1 VTRYTDASKERAKD
15 AADMVEI
22 VGARVELKRAGT
34 NRYVGLCPFHD
45 ERTPSFGINPIE
57 KVYYCFGCQASG
69 DLFSFVMET
78 EGVDFKGALEL
89 VAQRSGVTL
98 ELEAEPAGAV
108 KARRSRE
115 RQLATVDRAAS
126 FYAAHLWSP
135 AGRRVLAL
143 LQGRGLEEAILREF
157 RVGVAPD
164 LPDGLISAARK
175 GGVTAGDLAR
185 AGLTIAEGTGVERDR
200 FRNRIMF
207 PVADWSGKVVGFGAR
222 RLREAD
228 RAKYINSPASELFR
242 KKELLF
248 GATQARKHAAHEQA
262 SVFVEGYI
270 DVLALHQADVRN
282 TVAPM
287 GTSVTEEQIAVLRR
301 LAPTVILIF
310 DGDSAGRAAAL
321 KAGRL
326 AVAGGLAVK
335 AVMLPAG
342 TDPAEIAAAGGR
354 DAVLERLATAVSFAR
369 FEVESA
375 IATAAMTTGEEIDA
389 FLATVRPI
397 LAALVPGALRE
408 ELIGRVAAVT
418 GFAHDQVADWLPGAP
433 EPVTESVER
442 QRLHA
447 AIRDASLRYT
457 LDPAEFSNPLL
468 RRTAEHVRTH
478 PDDPAGS
485 APRDDADM
493 VRLLTLLVATA

>member
-1 VTRYTDASKERAKD
+1 MARYTDASKERVKD

-45 ERTPSFGINPIE
+45 ERTPSFGINPVE

-115 RQLATVDRAAS
+115 SQLATVDRAAA

-135 AGRRVLAL
+135 AGRRVLAYL
-143 LQGRGLEEAILREF
+143 ASRGLEEPILREF

-164 LPDGLISAARK
+164 LPDGLITAAGR
-175 GGVTAGDLAR
+175 GGVSTVDLGR
-185 AGLTIAEGTGVERDR
+185 AGLTIEEGTGVARDR

-207 PVADWSGKVVGFGAR
+207 PVSDWSGKVVGFGAR
-222 RLREAD
+222 RLRETD
-228 RAKYINSPASELFR
+228 RAKYVNSPASELFR

-248 GATQARKHAAHEQA
+248 GATQARKHAAHEQT

-287 GTSVTEEQIAVLRR
+287 GTSVTEVQIAVLRR

-326 AVAGGLAVK
+326 AAAGGLVVK
-335 AVMLPAG
+335 VVMLPAG
-342 TDPAEIAAAGGR
+342 TDPADVAAADGR
-354 DAVLERLATAVSFAR
+354 DAVLERLTTAVSFAR
-369 FEVESA
+369 FEVECA
-375 IATAAMTTGEEIDA
+375 IAAAAMTTGEEVDA

-397 LAALVPGALRE
+397 LAALAPGALRE

-442 QRLHA
+442 ERLHA

-457 LDPAEFSNPLL
+457 LDPAGFSNPLL
-468 RRTAEHVRTH
+468 RRTAEHVREH

>member
-1 VTRYTDASKERAKD
+1 MARYTDASKERVKD
-15 AADMVEI
+15 AADMVAI

-34 NRYVGLCPFHD
+34 NRFVGLCPFHD
-45 ERTPSFGINPIE
+45 ERTPSFGINPVE

-135 AGRRVLAL
+135 AGRRVVAYLA
-143 LQGRGLEEAILREF
+143 GPRPRGGDPAGVP
-157 RVGVAPD
+157 VGVAPD

-228 RAKYINSPASELFR
+228 RAKYINSPTSELFR

-262 SVFVEGYI
+262 SVFVEGYT
-270 DVLALHQADVRN
+270 DVLALHQADIRN

-287 GTSVTEEQIAVLRR
+287 GTSVTEEQIVVLRR
-301 LAPTVILIF
+301 LAPTVILFF
-310 DGDSAGRAAAL
+310 DGDSAGRTAAL

-326 AVAGGLAVK
+326 AVAGGLVVMV
-335 AVMLPAG
+335 VMLPAG
-342 TDPAEIAAAGGR
+342 TDPADIAAAGGR

-369 FEVESA
+369 FEVECA
-375 IATAAMTTGEEIDA
+375 IADAKMTTGEEVDE

-397 LAALVPGALRE
+397 LAALAPGALRE

-418 GFAHDQVADWLPGAP
+418 GFAHDQVADWLPGAQSADP
-433 EPVTESVER
+433 ANDLADRE
-442 QRLHA
+442 RLHA
-447 AIRDASLRYT
+447 AIRDASLRST
-457 LDPAEFSNPLL
+457 LDPDTFSNPLL
-468 RRTAEHVRTH
+468 RRTAAHVRAH
-478 PDDPAGS
+478 PDDPTGRRRA
-485 APRDDADM
+485 
-493 VRLLTLLVATA
+493 ATSRWCACSRCS